1 MDLRRLLLTWG
12 KGGFGKAGRII
23 EPLVSSNKN
32 LIFDVTFCSNQWAC
46 GFDYHFLPFIHSNDH
61 QSDTILIT

>member
-1 MDLRRLLLTWG
+1 MWG

-32 LIFDVTFCSNQWAC
+32 LILDVTFCSNQWAW
-46 GFDYHFLPFIHSNDH
+46 GFDYHFLAVYK
-61 QSDTILIT
+61 L